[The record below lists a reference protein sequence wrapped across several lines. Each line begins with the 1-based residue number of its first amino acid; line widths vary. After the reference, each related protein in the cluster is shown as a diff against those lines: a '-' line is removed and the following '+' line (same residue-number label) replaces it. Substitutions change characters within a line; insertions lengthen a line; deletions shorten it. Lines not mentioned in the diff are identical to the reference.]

1 MKVNIILFVADQL
14 SATQFYERALATR
27 PTLHVPGMTEFSL
40 SPDTVL
46 GLMPSAGICRLLG
59 PRLRDP
65 EEAHGIPRAEV
76 YLSVPDP
83 EAFFQRALANGA
95 DALSPLSLRD
105 WGDEVAYCADLDGH
119 VLAFAKLKTEPS

>member
-1 MKVNIILFVADQL
+1 MRVNIIVFVRDQEA
-14 SATQFYERALATR
+14 STEFYGRVLAM
-27 PTLHVPGMTEFSL
+27 PPSLQAPGMTEFTL

-83 EAFFQRALANGA
+83 EAFLQRALANGA
-95 DALSPLSLRD
+95 NALSPLSLRD
-105 WGDEVAYCADLDGH
+105 WGDEVAYCADIDGH
-119 VLAFAKLKTEPS
+119 ILAFAKLKTEPP